1 MLQGEQANTRRW
13 PQGEAM
19 VEAEN
24 YSLTCRRQSGKL
36 NGESEDCYR
45 PALTSQRVEADKC
58 EKRRVKREKQRREG
72 SLRT

>member
-1 MLQGEQANTRRW
+1 
-13 PQGEAM
+13 M

-24 YSLTCRRQSGKL
+24 YSLTCRCQSGKL
-36 NGESEDCYR
+36 NGEKEECYR

-58 EKRRVKREKQRREG
+58 EKRRAKREKQRREG